1 MTGSALRK
9 APYGESNFSI
19 LRANNLAY
27 VNKTE
32 FIAGL
37 EMYPNRFPFIVR
49 PRRFGKT
56 LFTQTRQASRHR
68 CGQRL

>member
-27 VNKTE
+27 VDKTE

-37 EMYPNRFPFIVR
+37 EMWL
-49 PRRFGKT
+49 FGDI
-56 LFTQTRQASRHR
+56 
-68 CGQRL
+68 CG